1 MVWCWWVMKII
12 SYFTKLVIPC
22 SLPPVKRENIK
33 IFFFKTYFNTIIFF
47 FYERNIFY
55 SYIILLSSYTP
66 SALFLLTIKFFKNI
80 YIQNLFYFLFHI
92 IFTRYLL
99 MIHFLEMM
107 YDTQNDLEFCPLQSY
122 FLFYLF
128 FFSSFFSFCYSNTK
142 LSGFNPKLYCF
153 FLVLFNSIFKI
164 IICILIY
171 MYVF

>member
-1 MVWCWWVMKII
+1 M
-12 SYFTKLVIPC
+12 IPC

-33 IFFFKTYFNTIIFF
+33 KKFFNKKYFNTIIFF

-80 YIQNLFYFLFHI
+80 SKICFIFCFTSFLQDI
-92 IFTRYLL
+92 YL

-107 YDTQNDLEFCPLQSY
+107 YDTQNDLEFCPRQSY

>member
-1 MVWCWWVMKII
+1 M
-12 SYFTKLVIPC
+12 IPC

-33 IFFFKTYFNTIIFF
+33 KVFLKYFNTIIFF

-66 SALFLLTIKFFKNI
+66 SALFLLTIRVLQKH
-80 YIQNLFYFLFHI
+80 IQNLFYFLFHI

-128 FFSSFFSFCYSNTK
+128 FFLLFFLSVIQILNFQDLIQSYIVFFSFSLILYSK
-142 LSGFNPKLYCF
+142 L
-153 FLVLFNSIFKI
+153 LF
-164 IICILIY
+164 
-171 MYVF
+171 VF

>member
-1 MVWCWWVMKII
+1 M
-12 SYFTKLVIPC
+12 IPC

-33 IFFFKTYFNTIIFF
+33 KVFLKYFNTIIFF

-66 SALFLLTIKFFKNI
+66 SALFFANNQVLQKH
-80 YIQNLFYFLFHI
+80 IQNLFYFLFHI

-153 FLVLFNSIFKI
+153 FLVLFNSIYSKLLF
-164 IICILIY
+164 
-171 MYVF
+171 VF